1 MLITSPI
8 CWLCE
13 RCSDEQG
20 LLPLSF
26 AGRAKAVACAGERCV
41 RKAKELTKE
50 YATKS
55 SSSGS
60 CWAKTSDQGSGFQ
73 QLFLP
78 SLCLQMQL
86 LLGQNQPGFKVGQS

>member
-1 MLITSPI
+1 MWEFIISPI
-8 CWLCE
+8 CWLCQ

-20 LLPLSF
+20 LLPLCF
-26 AGRAKAVACAGERCV
+26 AGRAKAAACV
-41 RKAKELTKE
+41 RKSKELTKE

-60 CWAKTSDQGSGFQ
+60 CWTKTSDQESGFQ
-73 QLFLP
+73 QLVLS

-86 LLGQNQPGFKVGQS
+86 LLGQNQLGFKVGQS